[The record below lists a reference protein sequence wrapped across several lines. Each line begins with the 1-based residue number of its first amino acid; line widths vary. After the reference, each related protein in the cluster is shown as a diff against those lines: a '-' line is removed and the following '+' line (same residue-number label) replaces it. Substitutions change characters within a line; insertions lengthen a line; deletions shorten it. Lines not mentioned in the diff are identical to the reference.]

1 MSFAT
6 PTPPLGRGGE
16 RAGYWLLGRI
26 PVSFIGPTGH
36 LGHGEQPR
44 GRLGRRGRL
53 DRSRTR
59 WTRPRASDA
68 SASAARASATES
80 VPSRSPLPAGTTLR
94 RDLGAVSMPL
104 CGGGRARLHALPLRA
119 ALGYHFGYQ
128 RVGRGLAH
136 CRSQARSPWPSGWGR
151 GGSNSRAQIKRAPRR
166 VADNGHIGR
175 EQASLGLQNGPIGS
189 WRTVSDP
196 VVALKVALTR
206 SRATVG
212 APLHRASN
220 PWSLRDRPTDSSTD
234 SHRVIAELSARVAA
248 FCAGPGGRQAQL
260 ALAGNDHE
268 VVSLMPITCHILAC

>member
-1 MSFAT
+1 VGVGGRVPVRGLCVLRLAT
-6 PTPPLGRGGE
+6 TLATSGSGGALLIAVPRHVRPGQAGGGGE
-16 RAGYWLLGRI
+16 
-26 PVSFIGPTGH
+26 
-36 LGHGEQPR
+36 
-44 GRLGRRGRL
+44 
-53 DRSRTR
+53 DRT
-59 WTRPRASDA
+59 P
-68 SASAARASATES
+68 
-80 VPSRSPLPAGTTLR
+80 G
-94 RDLGAVSMPL
+94 
-104 CGGGRARLHALPLRA
+104 
-119 ALGYHFGYQ
+119 
-128 RVGRGLAH
+128 
-136 CRSQARSPWPSGWGR
+136 
-151 GGSNSRAQIKRAPRR
+151 AQIKRAPRR

-196 VVALKVALTR
+196 VFALKVALTR